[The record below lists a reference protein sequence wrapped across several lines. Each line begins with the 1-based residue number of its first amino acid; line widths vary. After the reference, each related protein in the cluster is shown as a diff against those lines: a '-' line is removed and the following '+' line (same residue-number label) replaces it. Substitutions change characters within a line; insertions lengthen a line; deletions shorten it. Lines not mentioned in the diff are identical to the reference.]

1 MKAIVLYSTK
11 TGNTEKVAKAISNA
25 LKMDYININSTND
38 LTRLNFNEYD
48 LFIIGSGVYGGNPH
62 KKLMQFLKQL
72 KFSSQKTIAIF
83 LTWLGRG
90 KSDND
95 AFKIIKNIISAKNQ
109 IVNENYYKCY
119 GKSFLFIRKSHPDK
133 KDFEAAIQWANT
145 ILHNI
150 RP

>member
-25 LKMDYININSTND
+25 LKIDCINIANITDFSK
-38 LTRLNFNEYD
+38 LNINKYD
-48 LFIIGSGVYGGNPH
+48 LIFIGSGVYGGNPH
-62 KKLMQFLKQL
+62 KKLMQFLKQF
-72 KFSSQKTIAIF
+72 KFSSQKIIAVF

-90 KSDND
+90 KSDNA
-95 AFKIIKNIISAKNQ
+95 AFNVIKNIISDKNQ
-109 IVNENYYKCY
+109 IVNENYFKCY

-145 ILHNI
+145 ILQNI
-150 RP
+150 